1 LNQFWT
7 RRWPVG
13 LAVLA
18 VLLLSV
24 SGCAGGAA
32 QPTSWM
38 GLTIVGERLYAA
50 DLEQVVA
57 LNVADGEPLWAF
69 PDDPQEEKRGVFH
82 VTPAVSGGYVI
93 VASQMPGSGF
103 LSQPSNVVWAL
114 DADTGRKL
122 WRFDGAA
129 GQYIEGGSTSDGVF
143 VIGNSDGNVYALDVE
158 SGTLRWTFETGHRVW
173 ATPLI
178 VSDIVYIGSMDRHL
192 YALRLSDGEELWR
205 FHAEGEGAFAG
216 TPALRDDTLYIGAF
230 DDWLYAVDAHT
241 GTERWRFAGENW
253 FWGSPAVYSDTV
265 YAADVNGNVY
275 AVHADTGEL
284 IWRQPLDTA
293 VRAGPALTEDGS
305 TLFVGS
311 QSGTLY
317 ALDSA
322 DGFVLWQRA
331 SEEGQLLSSS
341 VVSGS
346 LVYEPLLYGPYRIWA
361 LHVDNGREMWT
372 YPRVVEE

>member
-1 LNQFWT
+1 MKQFWT
-7 RRWPVG
+7 RRWLIG
-13 LAVLA
+13 LAVSVA
-18 VLLLSV
+18 LLLSV

-32 QPTSWM
+32 QPTSWT

-50 DLEQVVA
+50 DIEQVVA
-57 LNVADGEPLWAF
+57 LNGTDGDPLWAF
-69 PDDPQEEKRGVFH
+69 PDDPKEDRRGVFH
-82 VTPAVSGGYVI
+82 VTPAVGAGYVI
-93 VASQMPGSGF
+93 VASQVPASGF

-114 DADTGRKL
+114 DADTGSKL
-122 WRFDGAA
+122 WRFDGAT
-129 GQYIEGGSTSDGVF
+129 GQYIEGGAIGDGIF

-173 ATPLI
+173 TTPLI

-192 YALRLSDGEELWR
+192 YALDLSTGEIRWS
-205 FHAEGEGAFAG
+205 FNAEGAFAG
-216 TPALRDDTLYIGAF
+216 TPVLRDGTLYIGAF
-230 DDWLYAVDAHT
+230 DDRLYAVDAHT
-241 GTERWRFAGENW
+241 GVERWRVAGENW

-275 AVHADTGEL
+275 AVHADTGEQ
-284 IWRQPLDTA
+284 IWHQSLDA
-293 VRAGPALTEDGS
+293 EVRAGPALTADGS
-305 TLFVGS
+305 MLFIGS
-311 QSGTLY
+311 QNGTLY

-331 SEEGQLLSSS
+331 SDEGQMLSSS

-361 LHVDNGREMWT
+361 LHVDNGREMWA
-372 YPRVVEE
+372 YPPVVEE